1 MEIFDKLNPQQK
13 SAVIQTEGAVL
24 VLAGAGSGKTRV
36 LTHRIAYLLSERGVS
51 PYNILAI
58 TFTNKATKE
67 MQERL
72 ERLTGYSGNGLWV
85 STFHSFCC
93 RVLRNHI
100 EEMGSY
106 TRSFTIYGDLEKERT
121 IKRIL
126 ANMDLKKELAGKMSW
141 HISFAKTACLTPSAY
156 EYECQD
162 GDVDTVINVYRAYER
177 ELENSNALDYDDLLL
192 KTKLLF
198 EICPSVLQ
206 NYQDRFQYI
215 HVDEYQD
222 TNHIQYEIVK
232 MLAGIHGNIFA
243 VGDEDQSIYG
253 WRGASIEN
261 ILNFKK
267 DFPEAKIIKLEQ
279 NYRSTATIL
288 NAANSLIKNNHNR
301 IDKTLWSDLGT
312 GEKITFYTASSD
324 RDEADFVV
332 RKIHD
337 LIDWQGYS
345 PRDIAILVRIN
356 AITNCFEERLRM
368 YNLPYKVF
376 GGVKFFDR
384 KEVKDF
390 LAYLRILAN
399 PRDNEAM
406 LRVINTPKRGIGD
419 TVVAALVNYCA
430 STDKSIADVIFG
442 NDLDAFTPATAK
454 KLITYRDIL
463 SDLMFGTSGMSLAES
478 AEYVLHRINF
488 DSMYDRATDEGLNRL
503 LNIEDV
509 LQSIKEFEEN
519 NPDAILS
526 EYLESISLIA
536 DSDEVAT
543 DDFVSIATVHAVKG
557 LEFKAVF
564 VVGLEEGIF
573 PNAYNKSDAEL
584 EEERRVM
591 YVAVTRAME
600 KLYLTNASSR
610 YRFNSFERNME
621 SRFLTEIKESL
632 GLVRNNLVAGFWDKY
647 KKPSDSIPKDQKP
660 MTQKTP
666 DVLPYNISSK
676 PRTSKGLKVS
686 VGEKVSHAKFGVGMV
701 IALDG
706 DNASI
711 AFDGWGIKKLNLTM
725 APLTKVE

>member
-1 MEIFDKLNPQQK
+1 
-13 SAVIQTEGAVL
+13 
-24 VLAGAGSGKTRV
+24 
-36 LTHRIAYLLSERGVS
+36 
-51 PYNILAI
+51 
-58 TFTNKATKE
+58 
-67 MQERL
+67 
-72 ERLTGYSGNGLWV
+72 
-85 STFHSFCC
+85 
-93 RVLRNHI
+93 
-100 EEMGSY
+100 
-106 TRSFTIYGDLEKERT
+106 
-121 IKRIL
+121 
-126 ANMDLKKELAGKMSW
+126 
-141 HISFAKTACLTPSAY
+141 
-156 EYECQD
+156 
-162 GDVDTVINVYRAYER
+162 
-177 ELENSNALDYDDLLL
+177 
-192 KTKLLF
+192 
-198 EICPSVLQ
+198 
-206 NYQDRFQYI
+206 
-215 HVDEYQD
+215 
-222 TNHIQYEIVK
+222 
-232 MLAGIHGNIFA
+232 
-243 VGDEDQSIYG
+243 
-253 WRGASIEN
+253 
-261 ILNFKK
+261 
-267 DFPEAKIIKLEQ
+267 
-279 NYRSTATIL
+279 
-288 NAANSLIKNNHNR
+288 
-301 IDKTLWSDLGT
+301 
-312 GEKITFYTASSD
+312 
-324 RDEADFVV
+324 
-332 RKIHD
+332 
-337 LIDWQGYS
+337 
-345 PRDIAILVRIN
+345 
-356 AITNCFEERLRM
+356 
-368 YNLPYKVF
+368 
-376 GGVKFFDR
+376 
-384 KEVKDF
+384 
-390 LAYLRILAN
+390 
-399 PRDNEAM
+399 
-406 LRVINTPKRGIGD
+406 
-419 TVVAALVNYCA
+419 
-430 STDKSIADVIFG
+430 
-442 NDLDAFTPATAK
+442 
-454 KLITYRDIL
+454 
-463 SDLMFGTSGMSLAES
+463 MFGTSGMSLAES